1 MLQLNPPIPFVDDK
15 GRKCTAYLV
24 LDYSQ
29 EHDTLFFVGYD
40 DDRTLWWLPNS
51 RLRLPDNISL
61 GRRPSDAG
69 NQNDGGPF
77 LLQPSNHGAG
87 DREGRH

>member
-1 MLQLNPPIPFVDDK
+1 MLQLNPPLPLVDDK

-51 RLRLPDNISL
+51 RLRLSDNISM
-61 GRRPSDAG
+61 GRIPSGERDHANG
-69 NQNDGGPF
+69 FPF
-77 LLQPSNHGAG
+77 PV
-87 DREGRH
+87 